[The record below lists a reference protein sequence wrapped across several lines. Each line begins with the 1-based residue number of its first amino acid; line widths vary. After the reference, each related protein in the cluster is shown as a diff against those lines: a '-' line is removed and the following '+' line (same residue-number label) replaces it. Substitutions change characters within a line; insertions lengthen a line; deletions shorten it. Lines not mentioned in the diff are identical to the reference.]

1 MKSRLGLAVASL
13 LCVAAPAN
21 ADMYLYEINAAA
33 VFGSSSIT
41 GSFTMDSSIGPAS
54 ISNVDIH
61 ATLPWIGG
69 PFNFSFDGVIYPT
82 QTWPVGYLWF
92 VNGAYYAGDTYFWMG
107 FTSLND
113 GSYSI
118 GMWGNHHPSE
128 ISVIGVNDWQ
138 YIEGRMTDAPVPLH
152 PLPLLGQMLLLG
164 LGGFGLLAY
173 RRGARK
179 NGGDQRGLTFTAR
192 GLPLRASVAIS

>member
-1 MKSRLGLAVASL
+1 MKSRLGLAVAAM
-13 LCVAAPAN
+13 LCVVSAAPAN
-21 ADMYLYEINAAA
+21 ADVSLYEINA
-33 VFGSSSIT
+33 VYDNFPSSSIT
-41 GSFTMDSSIGPAS
+41 GSFTMDSSVGPAS

-61 ATLPWIGG
+61 ATLPLAGG
-69 PFNFSFDGVIYPT
+69 PFNFNFDQVVNPSL
-82 QTWPVGYLWF
+82 TWPVGYLDF
-92 VNGAYYAGDTYFWMG
+92 ANHAFSSGDTHFWMG

-118 GMWGNHHPSE
+118 GMWGNPGNPHPSE

-138 YIEGRMTDAPVPLH
+138 GIEGRMTDAPVPLH

-173 RRGARK
+173 RQGARK
-179 NGGDQRGLTFTAR
+179 KGATSLEREL
-192 GLPLRASVAIS
+192 VAPR